1 MFQCALW
8 QRLLPGNVS
17 EFVTTIPGR
26 DQYYV
31 QYEVRLT
38 AFNMFGVGRP
48 SPVQY
53 IHSADDS
60 EFSMGYI
67 TLINSKSRL
76 IILCDNM
83 MDALV

>member
-1 MFQCALW
+1 M
-8 QRLLPGNVS
+8 
-17 EFVTTIPGR
+17 TTIPGR

-60 EFSMGYI
+60 EFSIGYI
-67 TLINSKSRL
+67 TLIRSKCRL
-76 IILCDNM
+76 IIQCDNM